1 MSYDDEEPIS
11 EKIERANDLLFDL
24 IDEYDSKN
32 GTDYGMP
39 TSLKKENLPL
49 YEELSK
55 QAYSRVGLDWE
66 QYRPKPKI
74 SVYKNFNNI
83 SYNING
89 NKFDF
94 LFNNDNIANVNLS
107 DVEIESNF

>member
-49 YEELSK
+49 SLCQVMSPKVVCSLSK
-55 QAYSRVGLDWE
+55 STGD
-66 QYRPKPKI
+66 
-74 SVYKNFNNI
+74 
-83 SYNING
+83 
-89 NKFDF
+89 
-94 LFNNDNIANVNLS
+94 
-107 DVEIESNF
+107 